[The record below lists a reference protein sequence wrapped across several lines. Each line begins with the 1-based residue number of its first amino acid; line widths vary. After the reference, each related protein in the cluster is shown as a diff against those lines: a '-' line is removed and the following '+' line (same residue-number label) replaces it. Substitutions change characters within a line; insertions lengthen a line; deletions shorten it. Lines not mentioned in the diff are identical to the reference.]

1 MSSRPHLGAVADRV
15 QRRLVLPDRASRTQR
30 AEAPAVAVLAT
41 ALRLGPDDR
50 PGTAAR
56 AEHPGAGQVGM
67 TQHVGDGVAG
77 TGQVIKG
84 FVWDAVGAVG
94 FADG

>member
-1 MSSRPHLGAVADRV
+1 M
-15 QRRLVLPDRASRTQR
+15 
-30 AEAPAVAVLAT
+30 
-41 ALRLGPDDR
+41 
-50 PGTAAR
+50 AAR
-56 AEHPGAGQVGM
+56 AEHPGAGQVGL

-84 FVWDAVGAVG
+84 FLWDAVVAVG